1 MTTNVSAA
9 TTSAKTTI
17 NTRIGELKY
26 ENNYP
31 ANETVNKLYD
41 EMDFQRA
48 CQAYLWGFPLV
59 SAASVRCG
67 LFQDIGATYNDF
79 EMYPNYLDAN
89 GLWLTGNTTTIY
101 SAAIIDLAKDGPVV
115 VEIPAGPTAGMFGDY
130 WFVTT
135 GVGALGPDKGH
146 GGKFL
151 LVPPGY
157 KGDLPTEGYFVTPS
171 RMNDTT
177 FFIRGMVVNGDVA

>member
-59 SAASVRCG
+59 SAASVRRG

-130 WFVTT
+130 WFVTYGSRRSRSRQGPRWQVPPRAT
-135 GVGALGPDKGH
+135 GLQRRPANRRLFRYAIQDERHHLFYSRH
-146 GGKFL
+146 GGK
-151 LVPPGY
+151 
-157 KGDLPTEGYFVTPS
+157 
-171 RMNDTT
+171 R
-177 FFIRGMVVNGDVA
+177 